1 MSLETEIKKLTA
13 SIDALNA
20 NMFKLLNVPVAND
33 PVLAGEILDRE
44 MPKAIKEKEAVV
56 EVAEVEP
63 EVEPEV
69 VAEVEPELTT
79 QDVIDLLGS
88 MSRKAISAKDK
99 TFKPKVKALLAKYSA
114 SKVTDL
120 DLDQLAAFKA
130 GVLKL

>member
-63 EVEPEV
+63 EVEV